1 MGLGGG
7 GGGQG
12 GLLVAA
18 LLSLCGIWG
27 GVGLRERRG
36 GGPSVWLLPTGGVK
50 GGGQRGCG
58 GAAPTFPPSIAF
70 AFISIYIFLGRF
82 LPPPPILPPPFLV
95 GCARVVVVIVA
106 AVGRSESNKQTKAK
120 RQREGEGRFSL
131 LIGCFVLP
139 FLPENKGTTL
149 RAGFFIIIISYYY

>member
-82 LPPPPILPPPFLV
+82 LPPPPHPPPPIFGGV
-95 GCARVVVVIVA
+95 RACCCCYCGGGWQIGIKQANKSKEAAR
-106 AVGRSESNKQTKAK
+106 GRGTL
-120 RQREGEGRFSL
+120 L
-131 LIGCFVLP
+131 LIDWL
-139 FLPENKGTTL
+139 L
-149 RAGFFIIIISYYY
+149 RAALPSRK